1 MTLTP
6 TTRASLLLRLRDS
19 QDHEAWLEFVSL
31 YEPVI
36 YRLLR
41 RHGLQ
46 DADAREVMQDLL
58 MAVSRS
64 IDRWDP
70 AKERGSFRG
79 WLRRVARNLVINWLK
94 QRQRQVIAA
103 GGSDLQAMLDML
115 PDDSGPE
122 TVEFDQELRRAL
134 FQRAAEQV
142 RGEVQPATWQ
152 AFWETGIRRHFAR
165 RCRPEAGDDGGGGAG
180 RQMPRPG
187 PAASRRERNGESNMN
202 TPMFDR
208 TSGIGVGRQPAGG

>member
-6 TTRASLLLRLRDS
+6 STRASLLLRLRDRR
-19 QDHEAWLEFVSL
+19 DHEAWVEFVTI
-31 YEPVI
+31 YEPVV

-58 MAVSRS
+58 MAVNRS

-70 AKERGSFRG
+70 SKERGSFRG
-79 WLRRVARNLVINWLK
+79 WLRLVVRNLVINWLRH
-94 QRQRQVIAA
+94 RQRQASAA
-103 GGSDLQAMLDML
+103 GGSDLHAMLEML
-115 PDDSGPE
+115 PGASLPE
-122 TVEFDQELRRAL
+122 TVEFDRELRRSL

-152 AFWETGIRRHFAR
+152 AFWETGVVGASPADAAR
-165 RCRPEAGDDGGGGAG
+165 KLHMTVGAVRVAKCRVLARLQAAVQ
-180 RQMPRPG
+180 QMEK
-187 PAASRRERNGESNMN
+187 A
-202 TPMFDR
+202 T
-208 TSGIGVGRQPAGG
+208 